1 MLGFCPRPVIVEE
14 AMRHDAFVRY
24 LLSAAAVY
32 LGAVGLALLLVP
44 VQFGVD
50 AVPPDASPAL
60 VAFIRLL
67 AGPFLGI
74 AVLNWM
80 SRDAEWSK
88 TLKAV
93 VLANLVGFAVVA
105 GNDVIGV
112 TTGEARNLAGAFLV
126 VHLAFTAACL
136 TAWLRVTSTVPQGR
150 RGS

>member
-32 LGAVGLALLLVP
+32 LGAVGLALLLP

-50 AVPPDASPAL
+50 AVPPDAPPAL

-112 TTGEARNLAGAFLV
+112 TTGEARDLAGAFLV

-136 TAWLRVTSTVPQGR
+136 TAWLRVTSTVPQGEQR
-150 RGS
+150 S